1 MSRYLSFVFLLL
13 LVVVSADGATC
24 TREHIDTGSGCFVFQ
39 DWQGRPL
46 PIWYHVPE
54 STGKPQQVVFVM
66 HGVLRN
72 AADYRDNWRAAADE
86 HGLVI
91 LAPEFSRDDFPGAA
105 AYNLGGIVSDP
116 GGASQQKGRALD
128 AIEPVFAAV
137 REDLPT
143 AGTAPASY
151 FIFGHSAGAQFVHR
165 YVLFG
170 DAPNMAAAIAA
181 NSGWYT
187 MPDTGIF
194 FPYGLRGTDAGEAA
208 LRRAFARP
216 LVIALGLLDND
227 PQAPYLRTS
236 AGANAQGPH
245 RLARGRAFYGHASGH
260 AKTMGVPF
268 NWRLVHVA
276 DAGHDN
282 AAMVDAALKVLAT
295 YEEPQ

>member
-1 MSRYLSFVFLLL
+1 MSRNLSFLVVLW
-13 LVVVSADGATC
+13 LVVVPTEAATC
-24 TREHIDTGSGCFVFQ
+24 TAEHIAVGSGCFVFQ
-39 DWQGRPL
+39 DWQGRSL
-46 PIWYHVPE
+46 PIWYYVPE
-54 STGKPQQVVFVM
+54 PTAKPQRVVFVM

-72 AADYRDNWRAAADE
+72 AADYRDNWRAAADK

-105 AYNLGGIVSDP
+105 AYNLGGIVADP
-116 GGASQQKGRALD
+116 GGAPQQPGRALD

-187 MPDTGIF
+187 MPDTGIL
-194 FPYGLRGTDAGEAA
+194 FPYGLRGTGVGEAA
-208 LRRAFARP
+208 VRRAFARP

-236 AGANAQGPH
+236 PGANAQGPH
-245 RLARGRAFYGHASGH
+245 RLARGRAFYGYASGH
-260 AKTMGVPF
+260 ARTMGVPF

-276 DAGHDN
+276 DVGHDN
-282 AAMVDAALKVLAT
+282 AAMVDAALKVLPSF
-295 YEEPQ
+295 EEPQ